1 MKYIVDRI
9 ENNIVVCENQQTK
22 KIEEFSK
29 EQFPEKIKSGDVVIL
44 KDGKFEIREDE
55 TKNKKKYIDD
65 LMKRLM
71 ISKWEQTGLKN
82 KPEQL

>member
-71 ISKWEQTGLKN
+71 KG
-82 KPEQL
+82 